1 MRINII
7 YRPRW
12 LKRDCYGLLCK
23 YIFTRPFE
31 IQIMQICIQG
41 LLKMQ
46 IIDLTDHKGSFE
58 TILGYSIM

>member
-1 MRINII
+1 MMALKRLLWSIVQIHI
-7 YRPRW
+7 YRA
-12 LKRDCYGLLCK
+12 
-23 YIFTRPFE
+23 FE